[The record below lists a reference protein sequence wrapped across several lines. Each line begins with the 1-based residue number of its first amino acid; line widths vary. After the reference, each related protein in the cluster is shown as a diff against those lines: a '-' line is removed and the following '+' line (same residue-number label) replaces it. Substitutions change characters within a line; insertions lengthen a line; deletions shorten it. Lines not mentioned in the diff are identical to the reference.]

1 MKTKDLLKGLRK
13 KNDTKTAAE
22 SDTIVTDFY
31 DTGSMALNR
40 VITGNVHNG
49 IPRGRITTIYGP
61 SQSGKSLIAAQVV
74 ANAFKDG

>member
-31 DTGSMALNR
+31 ATGSMAVNR
-40 VITGNVHNG
+40 VISVN
-49 IPRGRITTIYGP
+49 
-61 SQSGKSLIAAQVV
+61 SGQAIKY
-74 ANAFKDG
+74 